1 MTPTA
6 WYCVAPVRL
15 AFIVQER
22 QKTERIIF
30 SSLDKFSLTSCEKSS
45 SSISFALPSTAEDAA
60 GFLFRMSRNL
70 HPVGHSRH
78 KLLSR

>member
-30 SSLDKFSLTSCEKSS
+30 FSSLDKFSLTSCEKVLLFDFFRAAFNRRRRRRF
-45 SSISFALPSTAEDAA
+45 SF
-60 GFLFRMSRNL
+60 
-70 HPVGHSRH
+70 
-78 KLLSR
+78 

>member
-30 SSLDKFSLTSCEKSS
+30 S
-45 SSISFALPSTAEDAA
+45 
-60 GFLFRMSRNL
+60 
-70 HPVGHSRH
+70 
-78 KLLSR
+78 LL